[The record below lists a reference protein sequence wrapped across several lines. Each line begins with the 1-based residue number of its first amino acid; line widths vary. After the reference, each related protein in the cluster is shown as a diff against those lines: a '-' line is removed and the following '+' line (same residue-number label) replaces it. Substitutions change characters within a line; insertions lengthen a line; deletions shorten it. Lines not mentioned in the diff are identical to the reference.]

1 MINRLDKLSI
11 LVVDDETD
19 IGILYDRYL
28 RKELGHHVDVVSSPG
43 EATRLCET
51 TLYDM
56 VVCDA
61 KMPYKG
67 SPLGGVVLGQ
77 ELSLRLG
84 ADSVLLISR
93 VVDSVTVRTIS
104 TDLPF
109 LHKSGSSRYEDWL
122 QKALLPKIAAL
133 AKRQFGFVAMP
144 FRNAELDSL
153 YRHTIVGAAKRAG
166 FGLLRVDEEAFT
178 KAIVTRVFR
187 LIRQAH
193 FVLFV
198 ATGDNPNVYY
208 EAGYAAALGKELV
221 LCASTFADLPFDVRG
236 DNCLAYHR
244 QKRRFAT
251 RLEGLLGEMR
261 FPRDIRQE

>member
-1 MINRLDKLSI
+1 MTNRLDKLSI
-11 LVVDDETD
+11 LVVDDDTD

-28 RKELGHHVDVVSSPG
+28 HQELGHHVDVVSSPG
-43 EATRLCET
+43 EANRLCET

-93 VVDSVTVRTIS
+93 VVDSVTVRAIS

-109 LHKSGSSRYEDWL
+109 LHKSGSLRYEDWL
-122 QKALLPKIAAL
+122 REALLTKITTL

-144 FRNAELDSL
+144 FRDAELDAL
-153 YRHTIVGAAKRAG
+153 YHLNIVPAARRSG
-166 FGLLRVDEEAFT
+166 FNLVRVDEDAFT
-178 KAIVTRVFR
+178 KAIVTRILR

-198 ATGDNPNVYY
+198 ATDENPNVYY

-221 LCASTFADLPFDVRG
+221 MCASTFADLPFDIRG
-236 DNCLAYHR
+236 DNCLAYNR
-244 QKRRFAT
+244 QKRSFAT
-251 RLEGLLGEMR
+251 RLEDLLGKLR
-261 FPRDIRQE
+261 FPRDGRVV